1 MIALAVLRIEEY
13 EDVLKVILKP
23 TKKFPIGYF
32 YTDNN
37 PIARGLVESY
47 SWFLNK
53 KGKTICVT
61 AHIGVL
67 TTGRKT
73 LYFHQEYAK
82 KVLDYYPNYLDHID
96 GLEIDNRDVN
106 LNIVTMQQNARN
118 RPTVGYSFVQ
128 SQIFQPNYT
137 LDRTVIHRGSYKT
150 ESEALVATFNL
161 RKEIYLD
168 YDYNFYLDRRNDLD
182 ILDAEL
188 TKKITSQQAIYY
200 HVKRYAG
207 TNPWYAYR
215 YNLFDYCRQ
224 YNIQIPSFSLDSE
237 GFMIDSTGK
246 RLCPYR

>member
-1 MIALAVLRIEEY
+1 MAVLRIEEY
-13 EDVLKVILKP
+13 EDILKVILKP

-53 KGKTICVT
+53 KGRTICVT

-106 LNIVTMQQNARN
+106 LNIVTNQQNIRN
-118 RPTVGYSFVQ
+118 KFLDDHDFDDADFELENPAIDDLGLDTIVYF
-128 SQIFQPNYT
+128 PNM
-137 LDRTVIHRGSYKT
+137 
-150 ESEALVATFNL
+150 
-161 RKEIYLD
+161 KEG
-168 YDYNFYLDRRNDLD
+168 
-182 ILDAEL
+182 
-188 TKKITSQQAIYY
+188 TK
-200 HVKRYAG
+200 
-207 TNPWYAYR
+207 
-215 YNLFDYCRQ
+215 
-224 YNIQIPSFSLDSE
+224 
-237 GFMIDSTGK
+237 
-246 RLCPYR
+246 